1 MLLLQ
6 EVLKLAQ
13 KLVPEMI
20 DMLQKRYNILRTIYY
35 NQPIGRR
42 ILANNLGIGERI
54 VRTEIN
60 LLKDQNLIEINTPG
74 MTITPEGE
82 EVIEKLKDFIH
93 DLKGLSEIEKDIK
106 DYMGLREIII
116 VPGDVEEDITIMR
129 ELGKSAANC
138 LKSLIK
144 DNSIIALTGGNTIKE
159 VVDNMPRMSHMNN
172 VMVVPARGGMGRNLE
187 IQANNLAAHLANKIG
202 ANYKLLH
209 VPDNLSNQALNTILN
224 EVDVMEVVE
233 NINHSDILVYGI
245 GRADEMGRRRGLN
258 ADELDNLEKLGAVG
272 EAFGYYFNREGEI
285 VFSTPTIGVINENI
299 DHIENLIAIAA
310 GKNKAE
316 AIMAIELNNP
326 NSILITDEGAAREI
340 INIISKK
347 E

>member
-1 MLLLQ
+1 
-6 EVLKLAQ
+6 
-13 KLVPEMI
+13 MI

-60 LLKDQNLIEINTPG
+60 LLKEQNLIEINTPG

-82 EVIEKLKDFIH
+82 EVIERLKDFIH
-93 DLKGLSEIEKDIK
+93 DLKGLSEIENQIK
-106 DYMGLREIII
+106 AYLGLKNIII
-116 VPGDVEEDITIMR
+116 VPGNVEEDITIMR

-138 LKSLIK
+138 LKNLIK
-144 DNSIIALTGGNTIKE
+144 DNSIIALTGGNTIRE
-159 VVDNMPRMSHMNN
+159 VVDNMPRMSNLNN

-187 IQANNLAAHLANKIG
+187 IQANNLAAHLADKIG
-202 ANYKLLH
+202 ANYRLLH
-209 VPDNLSNQALNTILN
+209 VPDNLSNQALTTILN
-224 EVDVMEVVE
+224 EVDVKEVVE
-233 NINHSDILVYGI
+233 NINHSNVLLYGI

-258 ADELDNLEKLGAVG
+258 AEELSNLEKLGAVG
-272 EAFGYYFNREGEI
+272 EAFGYYFNRDGEI
-285 VFSTPTIGVINENI
+285 VFSTPTIGVINEKI
-299 DHIENLIAIAA
+299 HHIETLIAIAA
-310 GKNKAE
+310 GKHKAE

-326 NSILITDEGAAREI
+326 NSTLITDESAAREI

>member
-1 MLLLQ
+1 MH
-6 EVLKLAQ
+6 EVLKLAH
-13 KLVPEMI
+13 KIVPEMI
-20 DMLQKRYNILRTIYY
+20 DILQKRYNILRTIYY

-82 EVIEKLKDFIH
+82 EIIEKLKDFIH
-93 DLKGLSEIEKDIK
+93 DLKGLSEIEEDIK
-106 DYMGLREIII
+106 DYLGLRNVIV
-116 VPGDVEEDITIMR
+116 VPGDIEEDNTIMR
-129 ELGKSAANC
+129 ELGKSAANY

-144 DNSIIALTGGNTIKE
+144 DDSIIALTGGYTIKE
-159 VVDNMPRMSHMNN
+159 VVDNMPRMLHTNN
-172 VMVVPARGGMGRNLE
+172 VMVVPARGGMGKNLE

-209 VPDNLSNQALNTILN
+209 IPDNLSNQALSTILN
-224 EVDVMEVVE
+224 EADVREVVE
-233 NINHSDILVYGI
+233 HINHSDILVYGI

-258 ADELDNLEKLGAVG
+258 ADELYNLEKLGAVG
-272 EAFGYYFNREGEI
+272 EAFGYYFNRKGE
-285 VFSTPTIGVINENI
+285 VVYSTPTIGVINESI
-299 DHIENLIAIAA
+299 HHIENLMAIAA

-316 AIMAIELNNP
+316 AIMAIEFNNP
-326 NSILITDEGAAREI
+326 NSILITDEGAAREM

>member
-1 MLLLQ
+1 
-6 EVLKLAQ
+6 
-13 KLVPEMI
+13 MI
-20 DMLQKRYNILRTIYY
+20 DILQKRYNILRTIYY

-82 EVIEKLKDFIH
+82 EIIEKLKDFIH
-93 DLKGLSEIEKDIK
+93 DLKGLSEIEEDIK
-106 DYMGLREIII
+106 DYLGLRNVIV
-116 VPGDVEEDITIMR
+116 VPGDIEEDNTIMR
-129 ELGKSAANC
+129 ELGKSAANY

-144 DNSIIALTGGNTIKE
+144 DDSIIALTGGYTIKE
-159 VVDNMPRMSHMNN
+159 VVDNMPRMLHTNN
-172 VMVVPARGGMGRNLE
+172 VMVVPARGGMGKNLE

-209 VPDNLSNQALNTILN
+209 IPDNLSNQALSTILN
-224 EVDVMEVVE
+224 EADVREVVE
-233 NINHSDILVYGI
+233 HINHSDILVYGI

-258 ADELDNLEKLGAVG
+258 ADELYNLEKLGAVG
-272 EAFGYYFNREGEI
+272 EAFGYYFNRKGE
-285 VFSTPTIGVINENI
+285 VVYSTPTIGVINESI
-299 DHIENLIAIAA
+299 HHIENLMAIAA

-316 AIMAIELNNP
+316 AIMAIEFNNP
-326 NSILITDEGAAREI
+326 NSILITDEGAAREM